1 MAQRNN
7 LPHALAKQARLFQG
21 LVYCWHALFFLV
33 LGVFIDQSK
42 GCSNYPEPVECRI
55 KFILGQNSTT
65 KKSDSLSRLDAR
77 CDKMQLRQR
86 QLLLAQ
92 PELPLLVACIESAC

>member
-1 MAQRNN
+1 MQLIKGFFFFFLIVRDNN
-7 LPHALAKQARLFQG
+7 GALWRRGTTYLMLWLNRHACFRAWFIVG
-21 LVYCWHALFFLV
+21 MCFFLV

-65 KKSDSLSRLDAR
+65 KKSDSLSRLDA
-77 CDKMQLRQR
+77 
-86 QLLLAQ
+86 
-92 PELPLLVACIESAC
+92 